1 VKRPIPFPVQ
11 TAPGAKS
18 QESGGRIVNGYVE
31 ELGDQ
36 APNKTVIR
44 RGPGLLNFGTSA
56 RTGYR
61 GAIVVNSVLYVGY
74 SGKLEKW
81 TSAGGASVNV
91 GNLNGTKRGFFAANN
106 NTTPDKVFVDPDGN
120 IATFTPTTVTNS
132 YPDADLPS
140 VNSVDFLDGYLV
152 FTTGDGRAFATD
164 LNSTSVNALS
174 FGKAEAK
181 PDGLVRVVSW
191 GGRLLFLGNISTEVW
206 TDAGTTPFPFAR
218 STVIPRGLAGPYC
231 ISGYEDGFARG
242 PIWVADDDTVIK
254 LDGYSP
260 VKVSTPDM
268 DRRIAAV
275 TDKTTLEAT
284 CYMSDGHAFFQL
296 ACPAWTW
303 VLDVSTSQWAEADS
317 YLVTRSRRAGAIN
330 AFSKWLTGDT
340 ATGNMQQITSA
351 ANDEIGSPL
360 RLRIES
366 GPVMDFP
373 GGSVVGRADFY
384 FTTGV
389 GIAGGHDP
397 DQTDPDVEISYS
409 DDGGL
414 TWSNPILR
422 KLGRQSM
429 PKQLISLVA
438 CTGRSTW
445 QGRRWRLD
453 ISSGVYASFMFGTMS
468 DDPRAV

>member
-1 VKRPIPFPVQ
+1 
-11 TAPGAKS
+11 
-18 QESGGRIVNGYVE
+18 
-31 ELGDQ
+31 
-36 APNKTVIR
+36 
-44 RGPGLLNFGTSA
+44 
-56 RTGYR
+56 
-61 GAIVVNSVLYVGY
+61 
-74 SGKLEKW
+74 
-81 TSAGGASVNV
+81 
-91 GNLNGTKRGFFAANN
+91 
-106 NTTPDKVFVDPDGN
+106 
-120 IATFTPTTVTNS
+120 
-132 YPDADLPS
+132 
-140 VNSVDFLDGYLV
+140 
-152 FTTGDGRAFATD
+152 
-164 LNSTSVNALS
+164 
-174 FGKAEAK
+174 
-181 PDGLVRVVSW
+181 
-191 GGRLLFLGNISTEVW
+191 
-206 TDAGTTPFPFAR
+206 
-218 STVIPRGLAGPYC
+218 
-231 ISGYEDGFARG
+231 
-242 PIWVADDDTVIK
+242 
-254 LDGYSP
+254 
-260 VKVSTPDM
+260 M

-284 CYMSDGHAFFQL
+284 SYMSDGHAFFQL

-317 YLVTRSRRAGAIN
+317 YLVTRSRRSGAIN

-373 GGSVVGRADFY
+373 GGSVVGRADFF

-389 GIAGGHDP
+389 GIASVTTPIRRIPMLRFRG
-397 DQTDPDVEISYS
+397 S

-438 CTGRSTW
+438 CTGRTTW

-453 ISSGVYASFMFGTMS
+453 VSSGVYASFMFGTMS